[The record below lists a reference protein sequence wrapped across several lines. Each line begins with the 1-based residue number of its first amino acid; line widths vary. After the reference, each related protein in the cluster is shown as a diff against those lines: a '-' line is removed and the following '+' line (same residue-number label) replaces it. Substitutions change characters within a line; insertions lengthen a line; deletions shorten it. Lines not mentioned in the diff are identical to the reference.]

1 MSTKRPASEM
11 GGINGNGP
19 PSSQRSRT
27 DAADSGS
34 AAQGFDAAS
43 AVAAAQARAA
53 AIAASFT
60 TKSSTAASTSSVSE
74 AQQRAAALEVQIA
87 AKLSAL
93 SAPSVQHSLSA
104 AANAKKRAE
113 QVRMDEKGNLL
124 DAAGNVLSMSAP
136 PRSFQF
142 SSAADSSAPAPPA
155 PKPAAPAPKQQP
167 EELPEMVVRR
177 RRRGRRGLNFDDA
190 PGRYIAAAAA
200 QREADAAAAA
210 AAAAREAA
218 GPGFGF
224 GSSMRPVVHADVP
237 AAPSSAPHYG
247 SGIASAL
254 PLRPELAAVPD
265 IEWWDAG
272 LLPGK
277 LRKERAAAVAA
288 AAAGKGPPPHH
299 SFEQLATVHAKT
311 HAYVEHPVPVS
322 GQADGAAPRAMKLML
337 TQRERKRLRR
347 QRRSERF
354 QDERDLI
361 EAGLAPKPEPKV
373 KVSNMMR
380 VLGESVMDPSAI
392 ERKVRAAMASREANH
407 NARNAA
413 RKLTPAERK
422 AKHQAKM
429 TEDVAGTGGV
439 HAAVFVVRDL
449 SDRRQR
455 YKVDINARQLH
466 LRGVVLLCAPEEL
479 NMVLVEGGLR
489 AIGKYKKL
497 LMRRMDWNRVIT
509 EEEEAASAAARA
521 AAAAERAGDDA
532 DAAQWAE
539 EEEEEGDSD
548 EELAGPSA
556 AKAGHNQCAFVW
568 EGVESRP
575 RFAQFRFEEC
585 YTADGA
591 RRLLARFG
599 CAAYWDTAKAAAPW
613 RQSGAQLALPPAA
626 LADETVPSAAGT
638 TAAASI

>member
-1 MSTKRPASEM
+1 M
-11 GGINGNGP
+11 NL
-19 PSSQRSRT
+19 
-27 DAADSGS
+27 
-34 AAQGFDAAS
+34 
-43 AVAAAQARAA
+43 
-53 AIAASFT
+53 
-60 TKSSTAASTSSVSE
+60 STAANS
-74 AQQRAAALEVQIA
+74 
-87 AKLSAL
+87 
-93 SAPSVQHSLSA
+93 
-104 AANAKKRAE
+104 KKRAE

-124 DAAGNVLSMSAP
+124 DSSGNVISVSGP
-136 PRSFQF
+136 PRSFQVG
-142 SSAADSSAPAPPA
+142 AAASKTAAAAAPAPKA
-155 PKPAAPAPKQQP
+155 PPAPKQQP
-167 EELPEMVVRR
+167 EQLPEMVVRR
-177 RRRGRRGLNFDDA
+177 RRRGRRGLNFDDV
-190 PGRYIAAAAA
+190 PGRHIAAAAA

-210 AAAAREAA
+210 ARAQREAA

-237 AAPSSAPHYG
+237 VPAVSSTPHYG
-247 SGIASAL
+247 SGVASLL
-254 PLRPELAAVPD
+254 PPRPELVAVPD

-277 LRKERAAAVAA
+277 LRKERAVAVAA
-288 AAAGKGPPPHH
+288 AAAGKAPPPQH

-322 GQADGAAPRAMKLML
+322 GQADSAAPRAMKLML

-380 VLGESVMDPSAI
+380 VLGESVMDPSLI
-392 ERKVRAAMASREANH
+392 ERKVRAAMAAREANH

-422 AKHQAKM
+422 AKHAAKM

-521 AAAAERAGDDA
+521 AAAAEQAGDDA
-532 DAAQWAE
+532 DAQAWAE
-539 EEEEEGDSD
+539 EEDEEGEEE
-548 EELAGPSA
+548 EEDMGPSA

-599 CAAYWDTAKAAAPW
+599 AAAYWDSAKAAAPW

-626 LADETVPSAAGT
+626 LADASAT
-638 TAAASI
+638 S